1 MDWFHVIYEWGI
13 YHTRRDECCRSMAEA
28 EAFIERKE
36 AEQEP
41 GEIFHI
47 IDIIKTQTQ
56 PT

>member
-1 MDWFHVIYEWGI
+1 MDWYHVIYEWGI

-41 GEIFHI
+41 GEIFKI
-47 IDIIKTQTQ
+47 IDIIKTQTL
-56 PT
+56 PA